1 MKILIK
7 SSFFSL
13 LIVFLLTTI
22 LQAQPGMGWRH
33 AQMKEKLNL
42 TETQETQLEK
52 LRNDH
57 QKSMIDLR
65 AKLQKAK
72 VEAREVMSKD
82 DFKRSDYL
90 AAQEKIS
97 KIQNEIHS
105 TAANHRMDVVD
116 ILNKDQRKIFLDS
129 NRKFDG
135 KKRNFMNRSRTDG
148 ESRNFGCSPRQRCL
162 W

>member
-1 MKILIK
+1 MKISNK
-7 SSFFSL
+7 SSFL
-13 LIVFLLTTI
+13 GMLIVFLITTI
-22 LQAQPGMGWRH
+22 LHAQPGMGWRH
-33 AQMKEKLNL
+33 AQMMEKLNL

-52 LRNDH
+52 LKTDH
-57 QKSMIDLR
+57 QKNMIDLR

-72 VEAREVMSKD
+72 IESKEVITKD

-90 AAQEKIS
+90 AAQEKIN

-105 TAANHRMDVVD
+105 TAANHRMDIID

-129 NRKFDG
+129 NPKFEG
-135 KKRNFMNRSRTDG
+135 KKRNFMKKRGKGDDC
-148 ESRNFGCSPRQRCL
+148 RNFGCAPRQRCL

>member
-42 TETQETQLEK
+42 TEIQETQLEK

-105 TAANHRMDVVD
+105 TAANHRMDIVD